1 MFRLFGFSESHEFSG
16 LRVPTVFCRTAI
28 EGYRYGPG
36 VLFTKVFLRAQ
47 VFFVRKFCDFAYVL
61 FTIQPLICIERG
73 PSLENP
79 SLSPDQPSEIALEVT
94 GSSKQ
99 STHVVAGAGLE

>member
-28 EGYRYGPG
+28 EGYRYEPE
-36 VLFTKVFLRAQ
+36 L
-47 VFFVRKFCDFAYVL
+47 
-61 FTIQPLICIERG
+61 QPLICIERG